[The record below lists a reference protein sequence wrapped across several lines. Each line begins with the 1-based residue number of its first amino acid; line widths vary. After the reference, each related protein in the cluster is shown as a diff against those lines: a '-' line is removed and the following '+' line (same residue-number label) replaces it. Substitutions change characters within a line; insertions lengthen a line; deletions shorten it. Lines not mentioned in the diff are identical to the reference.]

1 MLYRVIIDG
10 STGKLKKEEKIG
22 ELKKV
27 TMGQG
32 YAMAFGGVDSP
43 GFYASKDPG
52 SENYAVALFNSFES
66 DRSKR
71 IEIVHYNSMHQEISR
86 GYYSSPDDKYKYL
99 DFLSMAVIG
108 TEKVSVMVSGY
119 NTPAHGGKSSE
130 VLLGNLDNGTA
141 SFSFSEL
148 GFPKDSL
155 LENGIVQYNPAIKKF
170 VVIAKM
176 YANKGEKEARM
187 YLAFVDPYSKKTE
200 KLVVTG
206 ISQKVAEKAADIYGR
221 KYKYSGTPVN
231 LHINKDG
238 SFSVI
243 YEASVHVSG
252 SSSAYAGGSS
262 SYTISQGIVTAA
274 YDKNGEIAA
283 NYMVPKNFML
293 DKPGYVM
300 RSIIFRN
307 EYKKFAF
314 INCGEK
320 SYVLINDTERNIE
333 LIEKDKEPV
342 TVQGVDEC
350 DAFYFPLT
358 GSEAIPQ
365 RKYVFGDPENKRE
378 HNRALFDI
386 SAYDKEN
393 DLFVVL
399 QLQKEGKDKAVN
411 LVWLKPQ

>member
-1 MLYRVIIDG
+1 
-10 STGKLKKEEKIG
+10 
-22 ELKKV
+22 
-27 TMGQG
+27 
-32 YAMAFGGVDSP
+32 
-43 GFYASKDPG
+43 
-52 SENYAVALFNSFES
+52 
-66 DRSKR
+66 
-71 IEIVHYNSMHQEISR
+71 
-86 GYYSSPDDKYKYL
+86 
-99 DFLSMAVIG
+99 MAVIG

-119 NTPAHGGKSSE
+119 NTAATGGKSSE
-130 VLLGNLDNGTA
+130 VLLANLENGA
-141 SFSFSEL
+141 SSFSFTEL
-148 GFPKDSL
+148 NFPKDSL
-155 LENGIVQYNPAIKKF
+155 LENGIVHYNPAIKKF

-176 YANKGEKEARM
+176 YANKGEKEAQM

-200 KLVVTG
+200 RLIVTG
-206 ISQKVAEKAADIYGR
+206 ISQKIADKAADIYGR

-238 SFSVI
+238 SFSIV
-243 YEASVHVSG
+243 YEATVKVSG
-252 SSSAYAGGSS
+252 SSSTYAGAS
-262 SYTISQGIVTAA
+262 SYGVTQGIVTAA
-274 YDKNGEIAA
+274 YDKNGEITS

-300 RSIIFRN
+300 RSISFRN
-307 EYKKFAF
+307 EYKKFAY

-333 LIEKDKEPV
+333 LIEKNKEPV
-342 TVQGVDEC
+342 IVQGVDEC

-365 RKYVFGDPENKRE
+365 RKYLFGDPENKRE
-378 HNRALFDI
+378 HNRALLDI

-399 QLQKEGKDKAVN
+399 QLQKEGRGKTVN